1 MVSCIERAI
10 EIPPESPHF
19 SSAFDHLAPEAL
31 LLSASLQRIGI
42 RVLLGFYAITRNS
55 TVDTS
60 TIKNSIALQVQPC
73 ATLLNGY
80 YLRKG

>member
-42 RVLLGFYAITRNS
+42 RTLPTEQGGLIPA
-55 TVDTS
+55 
-60 TIKNSIALQVQPC
+60 IALT
-73 ATLLNGY
+73 AFAREEEGT
-80 YLRKG
+80 